1 MKTKEVKLTR
11 KQETIA
17 SEDRKLLVPMFVSTD
32 YDKPTDT
39 VYAYVP
45 SSVIIDVIE
54 NHGGMVSGELPGLDL
69 TDYDEEE

>member
-1 MKTKEVKLTR
+1 MRYAE
-11 KQETIA
+11 
-17 SEDRKLLVPMFVSTD
+17 D

-54 NHGGMVSGELPGLDL
+54 NHGGMVKGQLPELDL
-69 TDYDEEE
+69 TNYDEEE